1 MLTLKTQEQ
10 NQTRKQPFDQS
21 RCPASMLPLPL
32 VTLFLVSSGF
42 SAGGGSPLSESLWL
56 LKTEFALHLYRS
68 AAAERNGTNFVI
80 SPASVS
86 LSLEILQF
94 GARGNTGWQLAS
106 ALGYT
111 VQDPRV
117 RGFLHSVYTA
127 LHNSSRGIGME
138 LACTLFIHA
147 GASLSPCFVQQVS
160 WWANSSLEPADFGE
174 SNRTTMDVSKGT
186 PRQNTGEGPGSPL
199 WEQAGAQSAQLS
211 IMSTMTFQSTWQRRF
226 SSMAS
231 QPLPF
236 TRAQGLVLQ
245 VPAMHQVTEVSYGQ
259 FQDAAGHKVDVL
271 ELLYLGRVAS
281 LFLVLPQNKDT
292 PLDLIEPHL
301 TARAIHL
308 WATRLKRTRMDVF
321 LPRFQIQNQFDLKSI
336 LGSWGITDLFDP
348 LKANLKGISGQD
360 GFYVSEATHKAKM
373 ELSEEGTKSSAATAV
388 LLLRRSR
395 TPAFKADRPFIFL
408 LREHSTGFVFSIGR
422 VSNPLD

>member
-1 MLTLKTQEQ
+1 MQPLML
-10 NQTRKQPFDQS
+10 
-21 RCPASMLPLPL
+21 
-32 VTLFLVSSGF
+32 VIVFLLSSCF
-42 SAGGGSPLSESLWL
+42 SAGGSSPLSESLRL
-56 LKTEFALHLYRS
+56 LKTDFALHLYRS
-68 AAAERNGTNFVI
+68 AATETNGTNFVI

-111 VQDPRV
+111 VQDPRM
-117 RGFLHSVYTA
+117 REFLHTVYTT
-127 LHNSSRGIGME
+127 LHNSSQGIGME
-138 LACTLFIHA
+138 LACTLFMQA
-147 GASLSPCFVQQVS
+147 GTSLSPCFVEQVS
-160 WWANSSLEPADFGE
+160 WWANSSLEPADFRE
-174 SNRTTMDVSKGT
+174 PNSTAMEVT
-186 PRQNTGEGPGSPL
+186 PRQSTGEAPSSPPWGP
-199 WEQAGAQSAQLS
+199 AGVLSAQLS

-226 SSMAS
+226 SSVVS
-231 QPLPF
+231 QLLPF
-236 TRAQGLVLQ
+236 TCANGAVLH
-245 VPAMHQVTEVSYGQ
+245 VPGMHQVAEVSYGQ
-259 FQDAAGHKVDVL
+259 FLDAAGHEVDVL

-281 LFLVLPQNKDT
+281 LFLVLPQDKDT
-292 PLDLIEPHL
+292 PLDSIEPHL
-301 TARAIHL
+301 TARVIHL
-308 WATRLKRTRMDVF
+308 WATRLRRTRMDVF
-321 LPRFQIQNQFDLKSI
+321 LPRFQIQNQFDLKNI
-336 LGSWGITDLFDP
+336 LRSWGITDLFDP

-360 GFYVSEATHKAKM
+360 GFYVSEAIHKAKM

>member
-1 MLTLKTQEQ
+1 
-10 NQTRKQPFDQS
+10 
-21 RCPASMLPLPL
+21 MLPLL
-32 VTLFLVSSGF
+32 QVALFLLPCCF
-42 SAGGGSPLSESLWL
+42 SAGGGSTLSEGLWL

-94 GARGNTGWQLAS
+94 GARGNTGWQLAG

-117 RGFLHSVYTA
+117 REFLHTVYTT
-127 LHNSSRGIGME
+127 LHNSSQDTRME
-138 LACTLFIHA
+138 LACTLFMQT
-147 GASLSPCFVQQVS
+147 GTSLSPCFVQQVS
-160 WWANSSLEPADFGE
+160 WWANSSLEPADLSE
-174 SNRTTMDVSKGT
+174 PNSTTMEASKVT
-186 PRQNTGEGPGSPL
+186 SRQSTGEGPGSP
-199 WEQAGAQSAQLS
+199 WGRASALSTQLS
-211 IMSTMTFQSTWQRRF
+211 IMSTMTFQSTWQKRF
-226 SSMAS
+226 SSVTLKS
-231 QPLPF
+231 LPF
-236 TRAQGLVLQ
+236 TRAHGLVLQ
-245 VPAMHQVTEVSYGQ
+245 VPAMHQVAEVSYGQ
-259 FQDAAGHKVDVL
+259 FQDAAGHEVDVL

-281 LFLVLPQNKDT
+281 LLLVLPRDRGT
-292 PLDLIEPHL
+292 PLDHIEPHL
-301 TARAIHL
+301 TARVIHL
-308 WATRLKRTRMDVF
+308 WTTRLKRVRMDVF
-321 LPRFQIQNQFDLKSI
+321 LPRFRIQNQFDLKNI
-336 LGSWGITDLFDP
+336 LRSWGITDLFDP

-360 GFYVSEATHKAKM
+360 GFYVSEVTHKAKM
-373 ELSEEGTKSSAATAV
+373 ELSEEGTRSSAATAV

>member
-1 MLTLKTQEQ
+1 
-10 NQTRKQPFDQS
+10 
-21 RCPASMLPLPL
+21 MLPLL
-32 VTLFLVSSGF
+32 QVTLFLLSSCF
-42 SAGGGSPLSESLWL
+42 SAGGSSPLSESLWL

-94 GARGNTGWQLAS
+94 GARGNTGWQLAG

-117 RGFLHSVYTA
+117 REFLHTVYTT
-127 LHNSSRGIGME
+127 LHNSSQGIGME
-138 LACTLFIHA
+138 LACTLFMQT
-147 GASLSPCFVQQVS
+147 GTSLSPCFLEQVS
-160 WWANSSLEPADFGE
+160 RWANSTLEPSDFRE
-174 SNRTTMDVSKGT
+174 PNSTTTEASKVT
-186 PRQNTGEGPGSPL
+186 SRQSPGKAPGNPL
-199 WEQAGAQSAQLS
+199 WGRASALSTQLS
-211 IMSTMTFQSTWQRRF
+211 IMSTMTFQSTWQKRF
-226 SSMAS
+226 SSVAS

-236 TRAQGLVLQ
+236 THADGLLLQ
-245 VPAMHQVTEVSYGQ
+245 VPAMHQVAEVSYGQ
-259 FQDAAGHKVDVL
+259 FQDAAGHEVDVL

-281 LFLVLPQNKDT
+281 LLLVLPQDKGT
-292 PLDLIEPHL
+292 PLDHIEPHL
-301 TARAIHL
+301 TARVIHL
-308 WATRLKRTRMDVF
+308 WTTRLKRVRMDVF
-321 LPRFQIQNQFDLKSI
+321 LPRFRIQNQFDLKSI
-336 LGSWGITDLFDP
+336 LRSWGITDLFDP

-360 GFYVSEATHKAKM
+360 GFYVSEVTHKAKM
-373 ELSEEGTKSSAATAV
+373 ELSEEGTRSSAATAV